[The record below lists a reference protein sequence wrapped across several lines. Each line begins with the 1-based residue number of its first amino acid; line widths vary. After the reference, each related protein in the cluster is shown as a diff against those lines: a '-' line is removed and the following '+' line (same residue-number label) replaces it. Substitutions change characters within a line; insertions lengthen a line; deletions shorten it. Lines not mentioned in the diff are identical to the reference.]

1 MTSEARRHPRIQNL
15 TTAGTALAVA
25 LLPLAAGV
33 LLARAAA
40 SDPLAPVNA
49 LVTGAGGRVRVAPP
63 REVLRARTRHLLARG
78 EGTRIGGSAAA
89 FAARVRTVRAGERAG
104 ESGCGASGTA
114 VRAPASRG

>member
-89 FAARVRTVRAGERAG
+89 FAARVRTVRAGE
-104 ESGCGASGTA
+104 SGCGASGTA